1 MSIELLKAQKLNKIK
16 SRIHNQGYEFSL
28 ELKKTFEMGIGLNIY
43 KINPSFTTIE
53 VDQAAV
59 TKPIIVQ
66 KETIPFREPRI
77 LKYQQRTLDISTQLS
92 QSQEQNNYH
101 HSNDSILIQQEIE
114 PLLNKVQTIIAIQDS
129 QKQQQSTQEKALIY
143 QEMLRMPLNKIKI
156 ICDSIDFG
164 LWSEEILCDLLGS
177 YLKEDN
183 LNHSV
188 GSIIIQSSLCPLVI
202 HLSSSLSRILMNS
215 ILDLGKQYGNM
226 IIDGLILPIL
236 NDVYEGKIEFG
247 RPQIELF
254 TKLINNSFPTST
266 RITLLNYLAFE
277 YHQKILS
284 ANNSNSQHH
293 QQRTSNHIIQFINTI
308 VNSQPS
314 ITLNETMLRQLLQI
328 AQSVIEI
335 QPKDKGCMQLLLTL
349 INKHAQSI
357 METNVLDDLENVAKQ
372 SDMFLKKSI
381 LGQVNSLRKKRKR

>member
-16 SRIHNQGYEFSL
+16 SRIQNQGYEFSL
-28 ELKKTFEMGIGLNIY
+28 ELKDSFEMGISVYNR
-43 KINPSFTTIE
+43 SFTTME

-59 TKPIIVQ
+59 TKPIIIQ

-77 LKYQQRTLDISTQLS
+77 LKYQQRILDISTQLS
-92 QSQEQNNYH
+92 QSQEQNNHH

-114 PLLNKVQTIIAIQDS
+114 PLLNKVQTIAAIQDS
-129 QKQQQSTQEKALIY
+129 QKQQQSTQEILLIY
-143 QEMLRMPLNKIKI
+143 QEILRLPLNKIKI
-156 ICDSIDFG
+156 VCDSIDFS
-164 LWSEEILCDLLGS
+164 LWPEENLCDLLGS
-177 YLKEDN
+177 FLKEEN

-188 GSIIIQSSLCPLVI
+188 GNIIIQSSLLPLVI
-202 HLSSSLSRILMNS
+202 RLSSSLSRILMNS
-215 ILDLGKQYGNM
+215 LLDLGKQYGNIVM
-226 IIDGLILPIL
+226 DGLILPIL

-284 ANNSNSQHH
+284 TNNNSSQHH
-293 QQRTSNHIIQFINTI
+293 QQSASNHIIQFINTI
-308 VNSQPS
+308 VSSQPP

-357 METNVLDDLENVAKQ
+357 METNVLGDLENVAKQ

-381 LGQVNSLRKKRKR
+381 LGQVSSLRQKSLKK